1 MSIHALQSFRLPFTV
16 LLLLLILLMEEMMT
30 MITVATMI
38 LLIQLI
44 LPGPALKARPVLLAK
59 ALRVEVV
66 VVEEAAEVMV
76 ARQAPTPD
84 PNERLFIQT
93 LTLFRDAVDIWNRH
107 TSAPRST
114 KSNLRNPDTF
124 DGSDPAKLNPFLTQ
138 CYLHFAERTQ
148 DFPTDDDKILF
159 MISYLR
165 GTAQQWFA
173 PNLYDPTAVPA
184 WDGNFPVFVQEL
196 TVNFGLHDPVGD
208 AEDRIRLC
216 RMKHGDRIAT
226 YVIEFDQLALLT
238 QWGDPALR
246 HQFYEGLC
254 QDKPWVDLA
263 VAGQRIT
270 RPGR

>member
-1 MSIHALQSFRLPFTV
+1 
-16 LLLLLILLMEEMMT
+16 MEEMMT

-44 LPGPALKARPVLLAK
+44 LLGPALKARPVLGDHPVRPVLLAK
-59 ALRVEVV
+59 ALRVEAV
-66 VVEEAAEVMV
+66 EVMV

-93 LTLFRDAVDIWNRH
+93 LTSFRDAIDIWNRH

-124 DGSDPAKLNPFLTQ
+124 DGSNPAKLNPFLTQ

-159 MISYLR
+159 MISYLQ

-173 PNLYDPTAVPA
+173 PNLYDPTSVPA

-196 TVNFGLHDPVGD
+196 TMNFGPHDLVGD
-208 AEDRIRLC
+208 AEDCIRLC
-216 RMKHGDRIAT
+216 RMKQGDRIAT
-226 YVIEFDQLALLT
+226 YVIKFDQLALLT
-238 QWGDPALR
+238 QWGDPASGISFMR
-246 HQFYEGLC
+246 
-254 QDKPWVDLA
+254 VSLA
-263 VAGQRIT
+263 GSRMTWYIMPT
-270 RPGR
+270 SIP